1 MTSKPAAAA
10 LKMVNVELEDAQGNM
25 RNVIDIY
32 RDVANN
38 IDDLSKKEQTMVME
52 GLAG

>member
-1 MTSKPAAAA
+1 
-10 LKMVNVELEDAQGNM
+10 MVNVELEDAQGNM